1 MCERCGSPG
10 VTTGTEYGQLCDSC
24 AFRQAMYDER
34 RGTFADLPPSTFGF
48 DRSDDDPY
56 D

>member
-1 MCERCGSPG
+1 M
-10 VTTGTEYGQLCDSC
+10 TTGTEYGQLCDSC

-34 RGTFADLPPSTFGF
+34 RGTFADLPPSTFGL